1 MGTSHETLT
10 KNEVRVEKRPET
22 PAERRERLEKAL
34 ETGLE
39 DSFPASDPL
48 NIVQPPP
55 TAADCGREAG
65 GKP

>member
-1 MGTSHETLT
+1 MGTSRETVA
-10 KNEVRVEKRPET
+10 KNEVPARNCPET
-22 PAERRERLEKAL
+22 PAERRERLEKSL

-55 TAADCGREAG
+55 TAADRCG
-65 GKP
+65 P

>member
-1 MGTSHETLT
+1 MGTSRETVA
-10 KNEVRVEKRPET
+10 KNEVPARNRPET
-22 PAERRERLEKAL
+22 PAERWERLEKSL

-55 TAADCGREAG
+55 TAADRCR
-65 GKP
+65 P

>member
-1 MGTSHETLT
+1 MSPSRGTLARNAAPAE
-10 KNEVRVEKRPET
+10 NRPET
-22 PAERRERLEKAL
+22 PAKRRERLEKSL

-55 TAADCGREAG
+55 TAADCRRETDG
-65 GKP
+65 HP

>member
-1 MGTSHETLT
+1 MGTLDEPLT
-10 KNEVRVEKRPET
+10 KNEVPAKNRPET

-55 TAADCGREAG
+55 TVADCGREAR

>member
-1 MGTSHETLT
+1 MGRSHETLT
-10 KNEVRVEKRPET
+10 KKEVRAENRPET
-22 PAERRERLEKAL
+22 PAERRERLEKSL

-55 TAADCGREAG
+55 TPADCGKEAG
-65 GKP
+65 RKP